1 MIKLLTIV
9 GARPQFIKASAI
21 SRVIH
26 QNFSD
31 KIQEIILHTGQ
42 HYDDNM
48 SSVFFRE
55 MEIPEPAY
63 NLEVGSGKHGKQT
76 AEMMAGI
83 ESILLKETPHV
94 VLVYG
99 DTNST
104 LAGALAASKMHIPL
118 IHVEAGLRSFNKLM
132 PEEINRIATDHVS
145 TLMFTPTKKG
155 IENLIKEGFNMNNIP
170 PYHIDNP
177 GILYCGDI
185 MYDNALYFAKMAEEK
200 SNLITGLKLKNE
212 NYVLVTLH
220 RDSNTDVPE
229 HLNSIFRA
237 IQRIC
242 EKKDIKFVIPL
253 HPRTR
258 KKWSELPDDTL
269 KNIINNN
276 NLITIIPAVSYLDF
290 ISLEKSSR
298 LIMTDSG
305 GVQKESYFFK
315 KPCLILREE
324 TEWVELLELG
334 TAQLCGANED
344 KIVQSFNELVGKKSM
359 QFPEIYGDGNAGKFI
374 LKKILEHI
382 K

>member
-1 MIKLLTIV
+1 
-9 GARPQFIKASAI
+9 
-21 SRVIH
+21 
-26 QNFSD
+26 
-31 KIQEIILHTGQ
+31 
-42 HYDDNM
+42 M